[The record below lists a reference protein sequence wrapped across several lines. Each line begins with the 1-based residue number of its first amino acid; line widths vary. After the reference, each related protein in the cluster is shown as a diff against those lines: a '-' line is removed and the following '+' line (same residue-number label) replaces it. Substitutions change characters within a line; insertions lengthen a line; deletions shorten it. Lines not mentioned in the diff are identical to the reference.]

1 MAIIEHRRLRLPS
14 SAAREDPATEE
25 QQQLLFF
32 SFSFFFIF
40 FLEGVP
46 SFHYPYSSTLP
57 SAHPAHPL

>member
-14 SAAREDPATEE
+14 SAAREDPAIEE

-32 SFSFFFIF
+32 FFFFLYF